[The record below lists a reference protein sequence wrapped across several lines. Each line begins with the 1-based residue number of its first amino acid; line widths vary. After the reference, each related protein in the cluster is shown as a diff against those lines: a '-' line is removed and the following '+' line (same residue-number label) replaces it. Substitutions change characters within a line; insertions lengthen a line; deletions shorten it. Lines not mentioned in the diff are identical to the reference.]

1 MIIPVCLIFALLMAR
16 EKASN
21 GAGFNFKKIFPWF
34 ILWFVVASIV
44 NTIGILPEA
53 LSQTLGNC
61 GKFAI
66 VMAMTAI
73 GLNTQL
79 GELVKHG
86 SEPIFL
92 GLCCWA
98 AVACMSLLAQ
108 YLIGIV

>member
-1 MIIPVCLIFALLMAR
+1 
-16 EKASN
+16 KSSS

-44 NTIGILPEA
+44 NTTGILPEA
-53 LSQTLGNC
+53 LSQALGTW
-61 GKFAI
+61 GRFAI

-73 GLNTQL
+73 GLNTRL

-86 SEPIFL
+86 LKPIFL

-98 AVACMSLLAQ
+98 AVACMSLLIQ